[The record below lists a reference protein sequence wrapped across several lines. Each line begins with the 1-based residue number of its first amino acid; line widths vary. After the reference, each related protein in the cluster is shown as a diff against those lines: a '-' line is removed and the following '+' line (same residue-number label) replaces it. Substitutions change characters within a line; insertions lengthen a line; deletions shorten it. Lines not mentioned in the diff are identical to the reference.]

1 MIYDNGPKFTL
12 KYEYDGVVMTHE
24 FSTPQL
30 HEVIQQMEYFLKGS
44 GFVFDGELD
53 IVENHQYQIAQDF
66 NLGTL
71 DIDLDLNLGTLDDIE
86 KMEAKS
92 LLPEQHE
99 RCDVCKL
106 RKDVMKEYTCFDKHC
121 PKGKW

>member
-30 HEVIQQMEYFLKGS
+30 HEVVQQMEYFLKGS

-53 IVENHQYQIAQDF
+53 IVQTQYDDAQGLH
-66 NLGTL
+66 LGE
-71 DIDLDLNLGTLDDIE
+71 LDDFQ
-86 KMEAKS
+86 KMEVKS
-92 LLPEQHE
+92 LLPEQHI
-99 RCDVCKL
+99 RCGVCKL
-106 RKDVMKEYTCFDKHC
+106 RKDVMAEYTCFDKHC
-121 PKGKW
+121 PKGTW

>member
-44 GFVFDGELD
+44 GFFFDGELN
-53 IVENHQYQIAQDF
+53 IVETEI
-66 NLGTL
+66 NLGFPE
-71 DIDLDLNLGTLDDIE
+71 IE
-86 KMEAKS
+86 SKS
-92 LLPEQHE
+92 LSPEQHE
-99 RCDVCKL
+99 QCDVCKL
-106 RKDVMKEYTCFDKHC
+106 RKDVMKQYTCFDKHC
-121 PKGKW
+121 PKDTW